1 MRHRNAW
8 LALLLSASLLGVIA
22 CEPQAPE
29 TGKTSKTA
37 ATQPTPSPTPSYPP
51 EFHPGYGE
59 QLPTGGTYQEGVIR
73 HAIQKGQST
82 GFLAEHYLKYTDYY
96 TRSGLKKALLKQNQ
110 LKSEVL
116 SIGQVLTIPG
126 VRKEPLK
133 AERVKRDRTFDARG
147 IYVTQ
152 TSAATE
158 RVFTLVKELK
168 PLGLNTVVFD
178 VKDMDGI
185 VAYKTNVPL
194 AIKSG
199 ARRDTIR
206 DMGKLISMLHDQGIH
221 VVARQVLFHDK
232 WLAQKEPRLA
242 LQSKSGGPWRE
253 KGRLVWLDPNH
264 PEVQEYN
271 LAIARELAD
280 LGVDEIQFDYI
291 RFPAM
296 GDTQNI
302 AYSFDREK
310 IRKDQVITG
319 FLKRVQSELKAKG
332 VLVSID
338 LFGVVAWDEGVDVK
352 ITGQRMED
360 LGKYADIISPMVY
373 PSHFYPPFD
382 GIKYPAWEPYHF
394 VSQGVIRT
402 ARKTAGTGVVIRP
415 WLQAFPFMVKG
426 RFNADYVATQ
436 IKASYEA
443 GGVGWL
449 LWDAQNQYEVGRQG
463 MARWNAL
470 KASLPAATPSYL
482 AFATA
487 SASEPVKAATP

>member
-1 MRHRNAW
+1 MKQSKTW
-8 LALLLSASLLGVIA
+8 LALLLSATLLGTLA
-22 CEPQAPE
+22 GCQPAPP
-29 TGKTSKTA
+29 KDSKA
-37 ATQPTPSPTPSYPP
+37 GGANVQKAQLEPTPSPTPSYPP
-51 EFHPGYGE
+51 DFHPGYGE
-59 QLPTGGTYQEGVIR
+59 KLPEGGLFAEGTIK
-73 HAIQKGQST
+73 HTIQKGQST
-82 GFLAEHYLKYTDYY
+82 AFLADRYLKYTDYY
-96 TRSGLKKALLKQNQ
+96 TKNGLKRALMKHNKLEKD
-110 LKSEVL
+110 VL
-116 SIGQVLTIPG
+116 SIGQVLEIPG
-126 VRKEPLK
+126 VRKAPLK
-133 AERVKRDRTFDARG
+133 AERVKRDKTFDARG

-185 VAYKTNVPL
+185 VAYPTNVPL
-194 AIKSG
+194 AVKSG
-199 ARRDTIR
+199 ARRDTIK

-232 WLAQKEPRLA
+232 YLAQKEPRLA
-242 LQSKSGGPWRE
+242 LQSKKGGPWRE

-271 LAIARELAD
+271 LAIARELAE

-310 IRKDQVITG
+310 VRKDEVITG
-319 FLKRVQSELKAKG
+319 FLKRAYEELNPRG

-382 GIKYPAWEPYHF
+382 GKKYPAWEPYYF
-394 VSQGVIRT
+394 VNQGVLRT
-402 ARKTAGTGVVIRP
+402 AKKIDGTGAVIRP
-415 WLQAFPFMVKG
+415 WLQAFPFMVKD

-436 IKASYEA
+436 IKASYD
-443 GGVGWL
+443 GGGIGWL
-449 LWDAQNQYEVGRQG
+449 LWDAQNQYDVGRQG
-463 MARWNAL
+463 MARWQAI
-470 KASLPAATPSYL
+470 KDSSPS
-482 AFATA
+482 A
-487 SASEPVKAATP
+487 SASQAAQATSSP

>member
-1 MRHRNAW
+1 MKQPNAW
-8 LALLLSASLLGVIA
+8 LALLLSASLLGTLSA
-22 CEPQAPE
+22 CSPTTPKDGKAGGGGVEQAKHE
-29 TGKTSKTA
+29 
-37 ATQPTPSPTPSYPP
+37 PTPSPTPSYPP
-51 EFHPGYGE
+51 EVHPGFGE
-59 QLPTGGTYQEGVIR
+59 KLPEGGLFQAGAIKHT
-73 HAIQKGQST
+73 IQKGQST
-82 GFLAEHYLKYTDYY
+82 AFLADRYLKYTDYY
-96 TRSGLKKALLKQNQ
+96 TKNGLKKALVKHNQ
-110 LKSEVL
+110 LGSETL
-116 SIGQVLTIPG
+116 SIGQVLEIPG

-133 AERVKRDRTFDARG
+133 ATRVKRDKTFDARG

-185 VAYKTNVPL
+185 VAYPTKVPL
-194 AIKSG
+194 ANSSG
-199 ARRDTIR
+199 ARRDTIK

-221 VVARQVLFHDK
+221 VVARQALFHDNF
-232 WLAQKEPRLA
+232 LAQKQPRLA
-242 LQSKSGGPWRE
+242 LQSKKGGPWRE
-253 KGRLVWLDPNH
+253 KGRLVWVDPNH
-264 PEVQEYN
+264 PEIQEYN

-296 GDTQNI
+296 GDIQNI

-310 IRKDQVITG
+310 VRKDEVITG
-319 FLKRVQSELKAKG
+319 FLKRAYEELKPRG

-360 LGKYADIISPMVY
+360 LAKYSDIISPMVY

-382 GIKYPAWEPYHF
+382 GFKYPAWEPYYF
-394 VSQGVIRT
+394 VNQGVLRT
-402 ARKTAGTGVVIRP
+402 AKKTVGTGVVIRP
-415 WLQAFPFMVKG
+415 WLQAFPFMVKN

-436 IKASYEA
+436 IKASYDA
-443 GGVGWL
+443 GGIGWL
-449 LWDAQNQYEVGRQG
+449 LWDAQNQYDVGRQG
-463 MARWNAL
+463 MARWNTL
-470 KASLPAATPSYL
+470 KATMPPASPSVAAQASSSL
-482 AFATA
+482 
-487 SASEPVKAATP
+487 

>member
-1 MRHRNAW
+1 MFNPKSC
-8 LALLLSASLLGVIA
+8 LAFLLSASLLGTVVG
-22 CEPQAPE
+22 CQPEPPARETQAL
-29 TGKTSKTA
+29 
-37 ATQPTPSPTPSYPP
+37 PTPTPTPSYPP
-51 EFHPGYGE
+51 DFHPGYAE
-59 QLPTGGTYQEGVIR
+59 KLPEGGLYEAGTIR
-73 HAIQKGQST
+73 HTIQKGQST
-82 GFLAEHYLKYTDYY
+82 GFLADKYLKYTDYY
-96 TRSGLKKALLKQNQ
+96 TRSGLKRALVKHNQ
-110 LKSEVL
+110 LTSEIL
-116 SIGQVLTIPG
+116 SIGQVLEIPG

-133 AERVKRDRTFDARG
+133 ATRVKRDKTFDARG

-158 RVFTLVKELK
+158 RIFTLVKELK

-185 VAYKTNVPL
+185 VAYPTQVPL
-194 AIKSG
+194 ANTSG
-199 ARRDTIR
+199 ARRDTIK
-206 DMGKLISMLHDQGIH
+206 DMSKLISMLHDQDIH

-232 WLAQKEPRLA
+232 YLAQKEPRLA
-242 LQSKSGGPWRE
+242 LQSKKGGPWRE

-296 GDTQNI
+296 GDIQNI
-302 AYSFDREK
+302 AYSFDRETV
-310 IRKDQVITG
+310 RKDEVITD
-319 FLKRVQSELKAKG
+319 FLKRAYEELNPRG

-382 GIKYPAWEPYHF
+382 GFKYPAWEPYYF
-394 VSQGVIRT
+394 VNQGVLRT
-402 ARKTAGTGVVIRP
+402 YKKIEGSGAVVRP
-415 WLQAFPFMVKG
+415 WLQAFPFKVKQ

-436 IKASYEA
+436 IKASYDA
-443 GGVGWL
+443 GGIGWL
-449 LWDAQNQYEVGRQG
+449 LWDAQNTYDVGRQG
-463 MARWNAL
+463 MARWNTIKETL
-470 KASLPAATPSYL
+470 TPASPSL
-482 AFATA
+482 EPQA
-487 SASEPVKAATP
+487 SSSP

>member
-1 MRHRNAW
+1 MKQPNAW
-8 LALLLSASLLGVIA
+8 LALLLSATLLGTLA
-22 CEPQAPE
+22 GCQPSSPGEGKA
-29 TGKTSKTA
+29 TGQGVQKAQLT
-37 ATQPTPSPTPSYPP
+37 PTPSPTPSYPP
-51 EFHPGYGE
+51 DFHPGFGE
-59 QLPTGGTYQEGVIR
+59 KLPEGGLYQTGTIK
-73 HAIQKGQST
+73 HTIQKGQST
-82 GFLAEHYLKYTDYY
+82 AFLADRYLKYTDYY
-96 TRSGLKKALLKQNQ
+96 TKNGLKKALVKHNKLA
-110 LKSEVL
+110 SEVL
-116 SIGQVLTIPG
+116 SIGQVLEIPG

-133 AERVKRDRTFDARG
+133 ATRVKRDKTFDARG
-147 IYVTQ
+147 IYITQ

-178 VKDMDGI
+178 VKDMDGL

-194 AIKSG
+194 AISTG
-199 ARRDTIR
+199 ARREVIR

-232 WLAQKEPRLA
+232 WVAQKQPRLA
-242 LQSKSGGPWRE
+242 LQSKKGGPWRE
-253 KGRLVWLDPNH
+253 KGRLVWLDPNN

-271 LAIARELAD
+271 LAISRELAD
-280 LGVDEIQFDYI
+280 LGVDEIQYDYI

-302 AYSFDREK
+302 AYSFDRSK
-310 IRKDQVITG
+310 VRKDEVITG
-319 FLKRVQSELKAKG
+319 FLKRAHEELKARD

-382 GIKYPAWEPYHF
+382 GFKYPAWEPYYF
-394 VSQGVIRT
+394 VNQGVLRT
-402 ARKTAGTGVVIRP
+402 AKKTAGSGAVIRP
-415 WLQAFPFMVKG
+415 WLQSFPFMVKG

-436 IKASYEA
+436 IKASYDA

-449 LWDAQNQYEVGRQG
+449 LWDAQNQYIVGRQG
-463 MARWNAL
+463 MARWNTL
-470 KASLPAATPSYL
+470 KATLPPASPSLAAQ
-482 AFATA
+482 AT
-487 SASEPVKAATP
+487 SSP